1 MNKKRKIKIYRRNG
15 PKHKSTKFSLNS
27 WRFFPPE
34 RRIQLDSS
42 AYITDPFVV
51 GNPRLLGR
59 VAEAFLYAGALADG
73 SEYDFVLGC
82 CFYCY
87 WMMKEK
93 MGKKSG
99 RGGRGIEEEK
109 KKKKIRDRRK
119 REDGYLK
126 EGWGK
131 SERARGIKE
140 EKEKIRRNRKDEKVG

>member
-1 MNKKRKIKIYRRNG
+1 MKKKIKNERIKIRKIKIYRRNG

-73 SEYDFVLGC
+73 SEYDFVLGR
-82 CFYCY
+82 CFCCY
-87 WMMKEK
+87 WMMKGK
-93 MGKKSG
+93 NGKK
-99 RGGRGIEEEK
+99 K
-109 KKKKIRDRRK
+109 WTRRK
-119 REDGYLK
+119 RHRGG
-126 EGWGK
+126 EG
-131 SERARGIKE
+131 
-140 EKEKIRRNRKDEKVG
+140 KEKD